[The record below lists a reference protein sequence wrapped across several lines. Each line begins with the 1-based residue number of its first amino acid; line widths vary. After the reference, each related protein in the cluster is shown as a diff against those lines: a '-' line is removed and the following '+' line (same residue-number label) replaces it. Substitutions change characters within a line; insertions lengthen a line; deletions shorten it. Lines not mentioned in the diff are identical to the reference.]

1 MNKKQAPSHVM
12 AAQVYRVPRQGMLA
26 QIRAAEQAQKQAHA
40 AAMNIIDVIEAT
52 GPLTGPRTGTH
63 PMATL
68 VDPATRGPQAP
79 AGIDHPIIL
88 SVSRGATWIAP
99 LMLAMTSLLAGIA
112 IGRAW

>member
-12 AAQVYRVPRQGMLA
+12 AASVYRVPRQGMLA
-26 QIRAAEQAQKQAHA
+26 QIRAAEQAHHA
-40 AAMNIIDVIEAT
+40 AMHTMDVIEAT

-79 AGIDHPIIL
+79 AGMEHPIIL